1 VIPPESVL
9 SAEDNGLSLF
19 VGAFG
24 THIVIDHYSQLERV
38 LRGLTRVI
46 FSMRASEPAI
56 PAVQSYWKK
65 CISSNIINN
74 ELITD
79 IFCRNLE
86 RYLQGRFDEMEN
98 ILDKARMY

>member
-1 VIPPESVL
+1 MLKSTALTSSV
-9 SAEDNGLSLF
+9 A
-19 VGAFG
+19 A
-24 THIVIDHYSQLERV
+24 
-38 LRGLTRVI
+38 RG
-46 FSMRASEPAI
+46 E
-56 PAVQSYWKK
+56 
-65 CISSNIINN
+65 